1 MEEHIGMYMDT
12 TKKENNATDIETALH
27 QIASGLQNAAAA
39 YLTLASHISKL
50 EPYEIPQVVSQIPPP
65 PIHVPMAIRKALT
78 IDDEKKVVNHLI
90 CGEYELTKT
99 SWSKLQKKYNVGR
112 GRIYSILKGKSMPG
126 GSQYRQWKKRAHKLE
141 TTTSSTSAESS

>member
-1 MEEHIGMYMDT
+1 MLPR
-12 TKKENNATDIETALH
+12 KENGVTEIETTLH
-27 QIASGLQNAAAA
+27 QIASGLQSASEA
-39 YLTLASHISKL
+39 YLILASHIHKL

-78 IDDEKKVVNHLI
+78 IDDEKKVMNHLI

-112 GRIYSILKGKSMPG
+112 GRIYSILKGKSMPR
-126 GSQYRQWKKRAHKLE
+126 GSQYHQWKKCAQKFRNYPIIYQCRI
-141 TTTSSTSAESS
+141 